1 MHQEN
6 CPESLGQAYSSFTL
20 HKLVLSVPSEETVFF
35 IHPPIMISVTAY
47 IFIVDQLY
55 LVDSEIR

>member
-6 CPESLGQAYSSFTL
+6 CPESLGQAYLTL

-35 IHPPIMISVTAY
+35 IYPPIMISVTAY